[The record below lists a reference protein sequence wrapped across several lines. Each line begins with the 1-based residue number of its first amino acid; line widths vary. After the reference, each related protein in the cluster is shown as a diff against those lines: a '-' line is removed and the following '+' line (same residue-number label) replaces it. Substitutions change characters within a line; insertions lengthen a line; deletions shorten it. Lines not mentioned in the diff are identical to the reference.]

1 MVGTMFVSLVLLTNP
16 AAHGCGSGAA
26 ADSFA
31 VTVRQIASS
40 PDSVNDDRRSD
51 YGMTRVPPSRV
62 ALVRNASIC
71 ARAAAEYD
79 KDGVLNPH
87 KGAVAVVRA
96 GPYWF
101 VQPMSDFLPG
111 VAFGGTIIF
120 DSRWRRLAGYGRG
133 S

>member
-1 MVGTMFVSLVLLTNP
+1 MLVALILFTN
-16 AAHGCGSGAA
+16 AATHGCGSGAA

-62 ALVRNASIC
+62 ALVRDASIC

-79 KDGVLNPH
+79 RDAFFEPH

-101 VQPMSDFLPG
+101 VQPVRDFLPG
-111 VAFGGTIIF
+111 AAFGETIIF
-120 DSRWRRLAGYGRG
+120 DSRWRRLASYGWG